1 MSAQLEKQAAS
12 QASLLSN
19 VRRLF
24 HTVPPITSSITLA
37 GRTVLVT
44 GSNVG
49 LGLECARHFLSLR
62 PKRLIMAVRS
72 LKKGEAA
79 AQAPRAEFPDTEIDV
94 WELDLSSFN
103 SVQAFA
109 ARCGKELDRLDVAV
123 LNAGMG
129 SARFVRADEGRKR
142 EITLQVNYLSTALL
156 AVLLLPAMKPPTTSS
171 SSRDPGHLTVV
182 SSDAGLGVKLK
193 IPKEGQGSILDSLD
207 DPQTFSGF
215 PQYAISKM
223 LLTAFIAR
231 LAETVDP
238 DEVVVNI
245 TNPSATKGTAF
256 LTQVDSGLVK
266 TLLGAWMSWFGRSSE
281 EAARIYVHAA
291 LVLGRESHGSYT
303 EWDIRAWPV
312 MMYGENGRKFTER
325 LWKET
330 LEELSFAGV
339 DKLPENSKQ

>member
-1 MSAQLEKQAAS
+1 MSAQLEKQAPS
-12 QASLLSN
+12 QASFLSI

-24 HTVPPITSSITLA
+24 HTIPPVPFNITLA
-37 GRTVLVT
+37 GKTALVT

-49 LGLECARHFLSLR
+49 LGLECARHFLTLR

-79 AQAPRAEFPDTEIDV
+79 AQALRAEFPDTDIDV
-94 WELDLSSFN
+94 WELDMSSFR

-109 ARCGKELDRLDVAV
+109 ARCCKELDRLDVAV

-129 SARFVRADEGRKR
+129 SARFVRAEEGRKR

-156 AVLLLPAMKPPTTSS
+156 AILLLPVLKPTST
-171 SSRDPGHLTVV
+171 SRYPGRLTVV

-193 IPKEGQGSILDSLD
+193 LPEEGSSILDSLD
-207 DPQTFSGF
+207 DPHTFSGF

-223 LLTAFIAR
+223 LLTTFIAR
-231 LAETVDP
+231 LAEAVDP
-238 DEVVVNI
+238 DEVVVNV

-256 LTQVDSGLVK
+256 LTQIDGGLVK
-266 TLLGAWMSWFGRSSE
+266 TLLEAWMSWFGRSAE

-303 EWDIRAWPV
+303 EWDVRAWPV
-312 MMYGENGRKFTER
+312 MLYGENGRKFTER

-339 DKLPENSKQ
+339 ERLPEISKH